1 MVEKERMIEHNH
13 TDKESRVIVYCGKAE
28 KVTLLKAG
36 MEKSLFQKIELGRR
50 FQVEQEKGKDL
61 IEKEIWAIKNG
72 QRAWEKLICSN
83 RGLAISEAKKFL
95 GWNLGVMDFEDLIQ
109 EGIIG
114 LILAVDNFD
123 WRRDCKFS
131 TYATPKIRA
140 AIRSAIYLNSST
152 ISIPVR
158 KREEMWYFL
167 KEKETLDKEV
177 EPEKVDK
184 FSRIFRLSNLLSLS
198 LETFDQKGDFCLYE
212 DVKDEKVL
220 DPEGVFLSNEAVSRI
235 EKRLSKL
242 SKKKQMIGVQWLGLS
257 MSLEEIGKEYGITAN
272 NVWQIKEGIKKELQE
287 EFSMER

>member
-1 MVEKERMIEHNH
+1 MYKERMIEHNH

-28 KVTLLKAG
+28 KVTLLEAG

-50 FQVEQEKGKDL
+50 FQAEQEKGKDL

-83 RGLAISEAKKFL
+83 SGLVISEAKKFL
-95 GWNLGVMDFEDLIQ
+95 GWNLGIMDFKDLIQ
-109 EGIIG
+109 EGTIG

-131 TYATPKIRA
+131 TYATPKIRG
-140 AIRSAIYLNSST
+140 AIRRAIYLNSST
-152 ISIPVR
+152 ISIPVG
-158 KREEMWYFL
+158 KREEMGRFL
-167 KEKETLDKEV
+167 KEEEILDKEV

-184 FSRIFRLSNLLSLS
+184 FSRIFRLSNLLSLN
-198 LETFDQKGDFCLYE
+198 LEKFDQKGDFCLYK
-212 DVKDEKVL
+212 DVEDEKNL
-220 DPEGVFLSNEAVSRI
+220 DPEKVFLSNEAVSRI

-242 SKKKQMIGVQWLGLS
+242 GKKKQMIGFQWLGLS
-257 MSLEEIGKEYGITAN
+257 MSLEEIGKEHGIKAI
-272 NVWQIKEGIKKELQE
+272 WQIKESIKKELQE